1 MTIIERERAKRIY
14 IEHRTE
20 AEADQLLL
28 EAFQKAD
35 ALVAC
40 RPERGSGVTYI
51 NPRRYL
57 GLGYNLV
64 PYLKNVLDQIQHSK
78 TAKVVRKRVENGR
91 IIYS

>member
-1 MTIIERERAKRIY
+1 MTIIESKPAKRIY
-14 IEHRTE
+14 IEHRTQ

-28 EAFQKAD
+28 EAFQEPD
-35 ALVAC
+35 ALIAC

-64 PYLKNVLDQIQHSK
+64 PYLKDVLDQIRHSK
-78 TAKVVRKRVENGR
+78 TAEVVRRRVENGR
-91 IIYS
+91 IIFS